1 MKTII
6 YLCIH
11 KTTITMI
18 MLEPVK
24 IIPITTGDKT
34 EYYLVSTREENIEDN
49 DLCVFETINEDKI
62 SEYSVGYKD
71 QKVTPNLYEIYR
83 VMVTPSMLG
92 YYTIDNG
99 PKRIISIMEID
110 AILKNN
116 GSIKIE
122 AMDEFTHPD
131 EYNNVSWG
139 DGLVKPLLQNGKAVL
154 HIDAV

>member
-1 MKTII
+1 
-6 YLCIH
+6 
-11 KTTITMI
+11 MI
-18 MLEPVK
+18 KLEPVK

-122 AMDEFTHPD
+122 VMDEFTHPD
-131 EYNNVSWG
+131 EYNDVGWG
-139 DGLVKPLLQNGKAVL
+139 DGLIKPLLKDGKVVL